1 MRLLANFYLV
11 FIIKRGQI
19 GARLVNDKQ
28 SNKENVTTKISCLC
42 HLCQIF
48 WKRKKGKED
57 PNVLLI
63 QI

>member
-42 HLCQIF
+42 YVKF
-48 WKRKKGKED
+48 FGKGKKEKK
-57 PNVLLI
+57 I
-63 QI
+63 RMFF